1 MSAVCPRRGKSL
13 VLKPRCPLS
22 LGLGGGLADQQFDIA
37 HVKSA
42 AVQHFHK
49 AQLQEDLQGPLHS
62 ANLLA
67 GDGGDHLRCVG
78 DILVKLEPPAVFQG
92 FQIQL
97 EQNVGVQHTVLHT
110 FQQHDGVIVKI
121 VLFEFQVVIFSIV

>member
-1 MSAVCPRRGKSL
+1 MSAVCPGRGKSL
-13 VLKPRCPLS
+13 VLEPRRPLS
-22 LGLGGGLADQQFDIA
+22 LGLGGGLADQQFNIA
-37 HVKSA
+37 HVEGA

-62 ANLLA
+62 ADLLA
-67 GDGGDHLRCVG
+67 GDGGDHLRRVG

-97 EQNVGVQHTVLHT
+97 EQDVGVQHTVRHT

-121 VLFEFQVVIFSIV
+121 AFFEFQVIIFSVV

>member
-1 MSAVCPRRGKSL
+1 MSAVCPGRRKSL
-13 VLKPRCPLS
+13 VLEPRRPLS

-37 HVKSA
+37 HVEGA

-62 ANLLA
+62 ADLLA

>member
-1 MSAVCPRRGKSL
+1 M
-13 VLKPRCPLS
+13 
-22 LGLGGGLADQQFDIA
+22 
-37 HVKSA
+37 
-42 AVQHFHK
+42 
-49 AQLQEDLQGPLHS
+49 QGPLHS
-62 ANLLA
+62 ADLLA
-67 GDGGDHLRCVG
+67 GNGGDHLCRVG

-97 EQNVGVQHTVLHT
+97 EQDVGVQNTVLHT

>member
-1 MSAVCPRRGKSL
+1 MSAVCPGCGKSL
-13 VLKPRCPLS
+13 VLEPHRPLS
-22 LGLGGGLADQQFDIA
+22 LDLGRGLANQQLNIS
-37 HVKSA
+37 HVEGA

-62 ANLLA
+62 ADLLA
-67 GDGGDHLRCVG
+67 GYGGDHLRRVG

-97 EQNVGVQHTVLHT
+97 E
-110 FQQHDGVIVKI
+110 
-121 VLFEFQVVIFSIV
+121 

>member
-1 MSAVCPRRGKSL
+1 MSDKCRRLSRRGKSL
-13 VLKPRCPLS
+13 VLKPRCRLS

-62 ANLLA
+62 ANLLGLMVA
-67 GDGGDHLRCVG
+67 IIC
-78 DILVKLEPPAVFQG
+78 AV
-92 FQIQL
+92 
-97 EQNVGVQHTVLHT
+97 
-110 FQQHDGVIVKI
+110 
-121 VLFEFQVVIFSIV
+121 

>member
-1 MSAVCPRRGKSL
+1 MSAVCPGRGKSL
-13 VLKPRCPLS
+13 VLEPRRTLS
-22 LGLGGGLADQQFDIA
+22 LGLGGGLADQQLDIA

-62 ANLLA
+62 ADLLA
-67 GDGGDHLRCVG
+67 GDGGDDLRRVRNV
-78 DILVKLEPPAVFQG
+78 LVKLKPSAMFQL

-97 EQNVGVQHTVLHT
+97 EEDVGIHHTILDTV
-110 FQQHDGVIVKI
+110 QQHDLIIFKI
-121 VLFEFQVVIFSIV
+121 VFFEFPVIIFSVV

>member
-1 MSAVCPRRGKSL
+1 MEPRR
-13 VLKPRCPLS
+13 PLS
-22 LGLGGGLADQQFDIA
+22 LGLGRGLADQQFDIA
-37 HVKSA
+37 HVEGA

-62 ANLLA
+62 ADLLA
-67 GDGGDHLRCVG
+67 GDGGDHLRRVG

-97 EQNVGVQHTVLHT
+97 EQDVGVQHTVLHT

-121 VLFEFQVVIFSIV
+121 VFFEFQVVIFSIV

>member
-1 MSAVCPRRGKSL
+1 MSAVCPGRGKSL
-13 VLKPRCPLS
+13 VLEPRRPLS

-37 HVKSA
+37 HVEGA

-62 ANLLA
+62 ADLLA
-67 GDGGDHLRCVG
+67 GDGGDHLRRVG
-78 DILVKLEPPAVFQG
+78 DVLVKLEPPAMFQR

-97 EQNVGVQHTVLHT
+97 EQNVGIQHTVLHT
-110 FQQHDGVIVKI
+110 FQQHDGIIVKI
-121 VLFEFQVVIFSIV
+121 VFFEFQVIIFSVV